1 MMAAQEE
8 KLKKEEKIAD
18 YKFVI
23 SLLYDYDWNMF
34 GIK

>member
-1 MMAAQEE
+1 MAAKEE

-18 YKFVI
+18 YKFVVF
-23 SLLYDYDWNMF
+23 LYDYDRNMF